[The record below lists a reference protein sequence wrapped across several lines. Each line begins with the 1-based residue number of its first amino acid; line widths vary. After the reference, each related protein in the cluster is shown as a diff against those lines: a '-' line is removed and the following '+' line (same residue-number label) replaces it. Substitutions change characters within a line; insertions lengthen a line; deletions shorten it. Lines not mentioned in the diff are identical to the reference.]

1 MIDNN
6 TSEKLIGQAFEILF
20 KEFDRY
26 IKITEKFE
34 GVDYQTYV
42 SQRNKE
48 LKNDEAKMEFLDELL
63 MDEDEEEKAA
73 LDAKE
78 ANTQAK

>member
-42 SQRNKE
+42 S
-48 LKNDEAKMEFLDELL
+48 
-63 MDEDEEEKAA
+63 
-73 LDAKE
+73 
-78 ANTQAK
+78 

>member
-1 MIDNN
+1 M
-6 TSEKLIGQAFEILF
+6 F

-63 MDEDEEEKAA
+63 MDEEEEEKAA